1 MRSVAAG
8 VLAAATAYILNRLV
22 IEQVGNKGIISFIP
36 IVEEV
41 LKSLAAVYLGG
52 SLVTAHLIF
61 GTVEACYEISGAKG
75 LKGVVGGFNSMAVH
89 GILGLV
95 TLGILTLTNSLWLGI
110 GAASVLHSL
119 WNRLITGTYIRN

>member
-1 MRSVAAG
+1 MISVAAG
-8 VLAAATAYILNRLV
+8 VLAAATAYIFNRKI
-22 IEQVGNKGIISFIP
+22 IEHIGNKGIVSFIP

-52 SLVTAHLIF
+52 SLVTVHLIF

-75 LKGVVGGFNSMAVH
+75 LKEAIGGLNSVAVH

-95 TLGILTLTNSLWLGI
+95 TLGVLTLTSSLWLGI
-110 GAASVLHSL
+110 LAAAILHSL
-119 WNRLITGTYIRN
+119 WNRLITCTYTRN